1 MKDNPTLKWI
11 GCISLPCCLLLE
23 THQPNYLLRVHEK
36 KNSSDRFL
44 SVGYATLRADCEQ
57 RVSRYSAST
66 VAGRHRTSLCW
77 ARFNTVKLYYSGFL
91 LQWLVACVPWICKYK
106 IDFFFFYTFFLS
118 SVFHVVMHE
127 WPALIDLCVQQSGRV
142 DVTRCIR
149 FFCIKLKR

>member
-1 MKDNPTLKWI
+1 MKTNPFFKWYWLYKLTYHVVYCLKL
-11 GCISLPCCLLLE
+11 ISR
-23 THQPNYLLRVHEK
+23 HSLLRVHEK

-44 SVGYATLRADCEQ
+44 SVGYATLRADCER

-106 IDFFFFYTFFLS
+106 IDFFIFYTFFLS
-118 SVFHVVMHE
+118 SVIMHE
-127 WPALIDLCVQQSGRV
+127 WPALIDLFAQQSGRI

-149 FFCIKLKR
+149 FFCIIKLKR